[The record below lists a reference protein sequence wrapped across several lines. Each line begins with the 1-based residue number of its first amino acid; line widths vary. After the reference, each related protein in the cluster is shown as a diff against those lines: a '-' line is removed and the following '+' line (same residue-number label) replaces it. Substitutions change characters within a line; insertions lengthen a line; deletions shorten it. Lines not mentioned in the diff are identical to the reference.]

1 MCVISTCLAHGH
13 CTVAILIISRWPP
26 LCQPAFQAMTG
37 HTKTNSAKP
46 RFKLLANTSYLG
58 QRPKRSADTSSQ
70 MKVPPPAE
78 DTAGHFTKQNDGG
91 DLPQAKKQVVA
102 KHVAGSPAAK
112 QAGSAPRVVP
122 KEHFRICIYKV
133 SDCAGDCWRRFEGVK
148 IPLWQVLCSSQTRAN
163 ARKRAQTRANARKRA
178 QTRRAR
184 RARLAAA

>member
-1 MCVISTCLAHGH
+1 MRFQKVRNNMCVISTCLAHGH

-46 RFKLLANTSYLG
+46 RFKLLANTSYMG

-122 KEHFRICIYKV
+122 KEHFPYRHTPRCPGGGN
-133 SDCAGDCWRRFEGVK
+133 AF
-148 IPLWQVLCSSQTRAN
+148 LTHLFLCLFSSQID
-163 ARKRAQTRANARKRA
+163 
-178 QTRRAR
+178 
-184 RARLAAA
+184 